1 MNKKYGGIACIA
13 IVLFFLAIIF
23 SFEDD
28 LSQEMK
34 TAEKSLDKALEYVDE
49 IRTQYDVDYVELD
62 RLQTEIDYALY
73 SIRRYE

>member
-62 RLQTEIDYALY
+62 RLQTEIDNALY
-73 SIRRYE
+73 SIRWYE

>member
-1 MNKKYGGIACIA
+1 MNEKYGGIACIA

-49 IRTQYDVDYVELD
+49 IRTQYDVDCVELD
-62 RLQTEIDYALY
+62 RLQTEINDALY
-73 SIRRYE
+73 SIRWYE

>member
-1 MNKKYGGIACIA
+1 MNEKYGGIACIA
-13 IVLFFLAIIF
+13 IILFFLALIF
-23 SFEDD
+23 SYEDD

-62 RLQTEIDYALY
+62 RLQTEINDALY
-73 SIRRYE
+73 SIRWYE

>member
-1 MNKKYGGIACIA
+1 MNEKYCGITCIA
-13 IVLFFLAIIF
+13 IVLFFLALIF

-62 RLQTEIDYALY
+62 RLQTEINDALY
-73 SIRRYE
+73 SIRWYE

>member
-1 MNKKYGGIACIA
+1 MNEKYGGIACIA
-13 IVLFFLAIIF
+13 IVLFFLALIF

-34 TAEKSLDKALEYVDE
+34 TAEKSLNRALEYVDE
-49 IRTQYDVDYVELD
+49 LRTQYDVDCVELD